1 MWSQCAKQIM
11 RLTEAREGKT
21 RTQVL
26 AAVADLQRSD
36 GPPIQKDLVEKLP
49 MTKGAVSQNCS
60 RLVEESLLQEHD
72 GRYRVDTG
80 RLLDDYRE
88 HFEEYLR
95 RAPQSELYEQEV
107 ADTNE
112 TRTRTKR
119 SATEYFEADL
129 LEDILLTSLVSSLGK
144 NNIQTLREVFLY
156 TDDVLYHVA
165 YRAVSA
171 ETDVPAELKPI
182 LRLAACLDATPDLVE
197 ELANRHGLHAELAGQ
212 SPATEIAKHAYGGA

>member
-1 MWSQCAKQIM
+1 MWSWCAKQIM

-26 AAVADLQRSD
+26 AAVTDLQRSD

-49 MTKGAVSQNCS
+49 LTKGAVSQNCS
-60 RLVEESLLQEHD
+60 RLVEESLLHEHD
-72 GRYRVDTG
+72 GQYRVDTG
-80 RLLDDYRE
+80 HLLDDYRE

-95 RAPQSELYEQEV
+95 RTPQSDLYGPEV
-107 ADTNE
+107 ADANE

-119 SATEYFEADL
+119 SAAEYFEADL
-129 LEDILLTSLVSSLGK
+129 LEDILLTSLVSSLEK

-182 LRLAACLDATPDLVE
+182 LRLAACLDATPGLVE
-197 ELANRHGLHAELAGQ
+197 ELANRNDLHDELAGQ
-212 SPATEIAKHAYGGA
+212 SPATEIAKYAYGGA

>member
-1 MWSQCAKQIM
+1 M

-21 RTQVL
+21 RTQIL

-72 GRYRVDTG
+72 GRYHIDTG

-95 RAPQSELYEQEV
+95 RAPQSDLYEQEV
-107 ADTNE
+107 VDANE

-119 SATEYFEADL
+119 SVAEYFGADL

-171 ETDVPAELKPI
+171 ETDVPADLKPI
-182 LRLAACLDATPDLVE
+182 LRLAACLDNTPGLVE
-197 ELANRHGLHAELAGQ
+197 ELANRHDLHAELASQ